1 MGDEPQRTRRL
12 DGVPPGLR
20 ATAQATTIRP
30 EGFGATVPL
39 VAEAT
44 RAAESLPR
52 ISVSLGE
59 TDLESLKGR
68 SEIDLHF
75 VGLLGEGGM
84 GRVLLARQRS
94 LQREVAVKT
103 SKPSASAE
111 VSQQLIHE
119 GVITGKLEHPGI
131 VPVHSLALD
140 QAGRPVVVMKRIEGV
155 EWATLIHDP
164 EHEAWA
170 DWVSDNR
177 EEIDVEARRAA
188 HLEILARVCEAVHFA
203 HSRRILHRD
212 IKPENVMLGR
222 FGEVYL
228 VDWGIAL
235 QLEAGQP
242 GLGLAGTPA
251 YMAPEMVRGGPI
263 DERTDV
269 YLLGATLH
277 EVLTASYRH
286 QGSSLQDVL
295 DAAERSPLV
304 QYDEG
309 IPEELAQIA
318 NRATAR
324 DPSKRFANAE
334 ELRAA
339 LRTFLRHQTS
349 VRLSREAQ
357 IRVETAEARLANDSQ
372 RGRTLAPASLRE
384 VSELLSVARFGFA
397 QALEIWGEN
406 QLALAGQRECLV
418 RLVQAEVLT
427 RDARRARTWLAELE
441 EAPPELEEQVQG
453 LERQLAAAAER
464 TAELQRMAADLDAN
478 VASRQRLRG
487 AVYLGVAGVVFSV
500 FGLYLVASGRQL
512 THARMVQLSIG
523 MNLVV
528 GGWLFG
534 ARKALLTNAFNRR
547 LMGTLM
553 LVLLGMLADRLIGWT
568 LGTEPYTILVHDQL
582 LMVLGVAVVS
592 LTLNRNLMWMLVPLI
607 PGLVITAAV
616 PSLVP
621 AVFSITTALAAGMAI
636 WVTKATVRE
645 SESKAP

>member
-1 MGDEPQRTRRL
+1 MGDDAQRTRRL
-12 DGVPPGLR
+12 DGVPPGVR
-20 ATAQATTIRP
+20 ATAQATTLRP
-30 EGFGATVPL
+30 EGFGATLPL
-39 VAEAT
+39 VEDAR

-59 TDLESLKGR
+59 TDLESVKGR

-140 QAGRPVVVMKRIEGV
+140 QSGRPVVVMKRIEGV
-155 EWATLIHDP
+155 EWATLIHER
-164 EHEAWA
+164 EHEAWE
-170 DWVSDNR
+170 DWGSDNR
-177 EEIDVEARRAA
+177 EEMDDEARRAA
-188 HLEILARVCEAVHFA
+188 HLEILTRVCEAVHFA
-203 HSRRILHRD
+203 HSRRIVHRD

-277 EVLTASYRH
+277 EVLTATYRH
-286 QGSSLQDVL
+286 AGTSLQDVL
-295 DAAERSPLV
+295 DAAERSPTV
-304 QYDEG
+304 EYGDDV
-309 IPEELAQIA
+309 PEELAQIA

-324 DPSKRFANAE
+324 DPAKRYASAE

-339 LRTFLRHQTS
+339 VRTFLRHQTS

-357 IRVETAEARLANDSQ
+357 IRVETAEAELANNSR
-372 RGRTLAPASLRE
+372 RGRTLAPTSLRE
-384 VSELLSVARFGFA
+384 ISELLSVARFGFA

-406 QLALAGQRECLV
+406 QLALAGQQQCLV
-418 RLVQAEVLT
+418 RLVEAEVLS
-427 RDARRARTWLAELE
+427 RDARRARTWLAELDVVPPVLE
-441 EAPPELEEQVQG
+441 EAVRE
-453 LERQLAAAAER
+453 LERQQVAAAER

-487 AVYLGVAGVVFSV
+487 AVYLGLAGVVFSIL
-500 FGLYLVASGRQL
+500 GLYLVISGRQL
-512 THARMVQLSIG
+512 THLRMVELSLG

-528 GGWLFG
+528 GSWLFS
-534 ARKALLTNAFNRR
+534 ARKILLANAFNRR
-547 LMGTLM
+547 LMGTLV
-553 LVLLGMLADRLIGWT
+553 LVLLGMLADRLIGWSLNT
-568 LGTEPYTILVHDQL
+568 PPYAILVHDQL
-582 LMVLGVAVVS
+582 LMVLGVAIVS
-592 LTLNRNLMWMLVPLI
+592 LTLNRNLVWMLVPLV
-607 PGLVITAAV
+607 PGLVITAVV

-621 AVFSITTALAAGMAI
+621 AVFSVTTALAAAMAI
-636 WVTKATVRE
+636 WVTRATVRE
-645 SESKAP
+645 SEGRVP